1 MILAPFCFFFACAVA
16 GVAVILGGRAA
27 DRSAERAATAQ
38 AADPA
43 NDASPAMGLVMEFL
57 LSLILAACFFGLL
70 VLGLGFGSAQ

>member
-1 MILAPFCFFFACAVA
+1 MFLAPLFFFVACALA

-38 AADPA
+38 AAEPV
-43 NDASPAMGLVMEFL
+43 NDADPAMGLVAEFL
-57 LSLILAACFFGLL
+57 VSLGLAACFFGCL